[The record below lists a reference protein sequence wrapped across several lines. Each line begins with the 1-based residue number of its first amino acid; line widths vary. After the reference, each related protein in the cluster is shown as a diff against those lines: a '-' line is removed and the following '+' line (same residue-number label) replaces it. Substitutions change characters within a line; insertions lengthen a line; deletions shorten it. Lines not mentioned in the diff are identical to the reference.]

1 MSFYKELLVLEP
13 YFKSIRKLKDYL
25 SFDLEITKTWKL
37 PKKFVKEEQ
46 IVEFE
51 NNSVEMRSISFVA
64 KMVESEITNL
74 IFNIKNVIDFNR
86 ELEEKEKLFQNKV
99 NELKNFFEK
108 ENLQN
113 LQGLKFEINDIKLEL
128 ENAEPEVEPSREDT
142 GVVKK

>member
-25 SFDLEITKTWKL
+25 SFDLEIPKTWKL

-51 NNSVEMRSISFVA
+51 N
-64 KMVESEITNL
+64 TNL

>member
-1 MSFYKELLVLEP
+1 
-13 YFKSIRKLKDYL
+13 
-25 SFDLEITKTWKL
+25 
-37 PKKFVKEEQ
+37 
-46 IVEFE
+46 
-51 NNSVEMRSISFVA
+51 
-64 KMVESEITNL
+64 MVESEITNL

>member
-25 SFDLEITKTWKL
+25 SFDLEIPKTWKL
-37 PKKFVKEEQ
+37 PKKFVREEQ